1 MRFEGVISRWN
12 DDRGFGFIKAY
23 GSDDSEIFVHISEFP
38 KDGQRPKVGERVSF
52 SVIIGKNGKKQA
64 KNLFCPE
71 RTKAKYDGPEQPRRP
86 QIRHHRADES
96 PSWLSLSRLMLVV
109 ALVSIAAVVF
119 QQAKKEWS
127 AIQHRRE
134 LSQMRSDKPIGPTR
148 ASSSSFRCDGRAHCS
163 QMTSCEEA
171 KFFLKNCPGTKMDGD
186 RDGVPC
192 EQQLCAW

>member
-12 DDRGFGFIKAY
+12 DDRGFGFIKPY
-23 GSDDSEIFVHISEFP
+23 GSDDTEIFVHISEFP
-38 KDGQRPKVGERVSF
+38 KDGQRPTVGERVSF
-52 SVIIGKNGKKQA
+52 SVITGKNGKKQA

-71 RTKAKYDGPEQPRRP
+71 KAKAKYEGPEEKPSSP
-86 QIRHHRADES
+86 QRKQARANKS
-96 PSWLSLSRLMLVV
+96 PSGLVGLLLIV
-109 ALVSIAAVVF
+109 ALVSIAAVIF

-134 LSQMRSDKPIGPTR
+134 LSQMQSDKSAGSAR
-148 ASSSSFRCDGRAHCS
+148 ASSRFRCDGRTHCS

-186 RDGVPC
+186 NDGIPC
-192 EQQLCAW
+192 EQQLCSW